1 MLFNYFSNLSML
13 GLYQNFFKKAMIERI
28 YWVISSQQKRVV
40 SSKIWEGYCQPKKF
54 TGWTWPFFPLT
65 LLTFGL
71 FCLFQQFFACE
82 KVILLK
88 DRKLQLWSIFHC
100 QDILKNRLLSEIM
113 FPSNPVTSW
122 KFWLVMYKEWFVLKK
137 DHYHHEKFSSL
148 MYMLF
153 RKYNM
158 VRDFSCKLM
167 YMTVYIFE
175 LCT

>member
-1 MLFNYFSNLSML
+1 MAYFVSNFLENVADLTTLNILRTTRAMLMRFCTPNTPRCQIL
-13 GLYQNFFKKAMIERI
+13 I
-28 YWVISSQQKRVV
+28 WVCK
-40 SSKIWEGYCQPKKF
+40 
-54 TGWTWPFFPLT
+54 
-65 LLTFGL
+65 L
-71 FCLFQQFFACE
+71 FCLFQQFLACE

-100 QDILKNRLLSEIM
+100 QDILKNRPLSEIM
-113 FPSNPVTSW
+113 FPSNSVTSW